1 MSETCLS
8 CEPTD
13 SLSRT
18 VPLPRSGRLASLVLR
33 LLDWHARLQ
42 QRRHLSALSPHMLK
56 DVGLTAA
63 DVHAEIG
70 KRPWQP

>member
-1 MSETCLS
+1 MLETPIS
-8 CEPTD
+8 CETAKSISPA
-13 SLSRT
+13 

-33 LLDWHARLQ
+33 LLDWHLRVQ
-42 QRRHLSALSPHMLK
+42 QRRHLSALSTHMLK